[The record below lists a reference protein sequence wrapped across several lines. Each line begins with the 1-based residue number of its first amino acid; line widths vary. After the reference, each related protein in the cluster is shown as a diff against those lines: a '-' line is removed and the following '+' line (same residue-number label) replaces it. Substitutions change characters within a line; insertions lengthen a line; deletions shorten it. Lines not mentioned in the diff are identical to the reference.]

1 MSTENK
7 TQDERLVVAMDT
19 STAAMAAAVLR
30 GRQVLGEMQSVA
42 ERNHSVHVIT
52 HLQSLLADAEV
63 NPDKLDAIIVGRGPG
78 SYTGM
83 RIAVTAAKTLAWVWD
98 KPLVGVSSLEAVAY
112 GAWHRGMERL
122 AAASRNVGEVTEAST
137 ADTEP
142 ATACPGAT
150 GGSVGV
156 SEDSEGAKVGAMSAA
171 ADTEIAV
178 DSGADGASHWVL
190 PIMDARRG
198 QVYTA
203 GFACQGDVESWRRWA
218 ADGVRLMADWVEQTV
233 ERLKEAR
240 TRGER
245 VIVWLAGDLSLH
257 AESAERLR
265 ELGAEAGAAVYAMP
279 YVLEGR
285 YAAELGLKSLLAGE
299 AADVHTFIPNYTQLT
314 EAEVKLKQRQ
324 SGEGQ
329 A

>member
-1 MSTENK
+1 MSIEKK
-7 TQDERLVVAMDT
+7 TRGERLVVAMDT
-19 STAAMAAAVLR
+19 STASMAAAVLR
-30 GRQVLGEMQSVA
+30 GGEVLGEIQSVA

-63 NPDKLDAIIVGRGPG
+63 NSGKLDAIIVGRGPG

-83 RIAVTAAKTLAWVWD
+83 RIAVTAAKTLAWVWE

-122 AAASRNVGEVTEAST
+122 AAGSRSVAEDMEAAPGSSVSVSL
-137 ADTEP
+137 DSEC
-142 ATACPGAT
+142 ATA
-150 GGSVGV
+150 GGLSVSV
-156 SEDSEGAKVGAMSAA
+156 DSEDSG
-171 ADTEIAV
+171 TL
-178 DSGADGASHWVL
+178 SHWVL

-203 GFACQGDVESWRRWA
+203 GFACHGDVESWRRWA

-233 ERLKEAR
+233 ERLKEAL
-240 TRGER
+240 TRGEH
-245 VIVWLAGDLSLH
+245 VVVWLAGDLSLH

-265 ELGAEAGAAVYAMP
+265 ELGAEAGAAVYALP

-285 YAAELGLKSLLAGE
+285 YVAELGLKSLLAGE
-299 AADVHTFIPNYTQLT
+299 TDDVHTFLPNYTQLT